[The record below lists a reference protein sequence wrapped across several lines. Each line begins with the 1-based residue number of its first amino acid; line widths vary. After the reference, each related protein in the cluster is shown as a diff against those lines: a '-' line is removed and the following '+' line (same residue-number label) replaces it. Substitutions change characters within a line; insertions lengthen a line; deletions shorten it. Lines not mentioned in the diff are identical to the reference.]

1 MARVTLE
8 LWMWMGKELGGD
20 FYSPSE
26 MSSIL
31 ETDVEDGTDVRTFF
45 NHLADQY
52 PPIAKRVFDRTKKQV
67 YPNVVVT
74 FNNRV
79 IGRNELY
86 DQVLK
91 EGDRVKAVQMYVGG

>member
-26 MSSIL
+26 MSSVL
-31 ETDVEDGTDVRTFF
+31 ETEVEDGTDVRAFF
-45 NHLADQY
+45 SRLADQH
-52 PPIAKRVFDRTKKQV
+52 PPIAKRVFDQAKKQV

-74 FNNRV
+74 FNGRV

-86 DQVLK
+86 GQVLK
-91 EGDRVKAVQMYVGG
+91 DGDKVRAVQMYVGG